1 MSSIKRRNMNNSID
15 LLYQQVQDLVNQV
28 SLLKQQ
34 FDSFS
39 PTLNDDEDLSSL
51 VATLQ
56 TDIANC
62 KTQVAS
68 LQSNVNSIS
77 NTYTQLVTK
86 VEDNSSEI
94 NTLKQ
99 MDDEIM
105 STVASLNVGVNS
117 VQNMAINNRSHID
130 VLESNFSK
138 HIEESSTYS
147 SDIETLQQQTSSL
160 QESIDNIEQ
169 GTTCD
174 NELYFIVKGTY
185 ASPDHIQQI
194 IDGTY
199 I

>member
-1 MSSIKRRNMNNSID
+1 MNNSID

-34 FDSFS
+34 FDNFS
-39 PTLNDDEDLSSL
+39 PTLDDDEDLSSL

-56 TDIANC
+56 TDLANC
-62 KTQVAS
+62 KAQVTS
-68 LQSNVNSIS
+68 IQSNVNSLS

-86 VEDNSSEI
+86 VEGNSSEI
-94 NTLKQ
+94 NILKQ

-117 VQNMAINNRSHID
+117 VQNMAINNQMHID
-130 VLESNFSK
+130 SLETNLSN

-147 SDIETLQQQTSSL
+147 SDIETLQKQTSSL

-199 I
+199 IRSNL

>member
-1 MSSIKRRNMNNSID
+1 MNNSID

-34 FDSFS
+34 FDNFS
-39 PTLNDDEDLSSL
+39 PTLDDDEDLSSL

-56 TDIANC
+56 TDLANC
-62 KTQVAS
+62 KAQVTS
-68 LQSNVNSIS
+68 IQSNVNSLS

-86 VEDNSSEI
+86 VEGNSSEI
-94 NTLKQ
+94 NILKQ

-117 VQNMAINNRSHID
+117 VQNMAINNQMHID
-130 VLESNFSK
+130 SLETNLSK

-147 SDIETLQQQTSSL
+147 SDIETLQKQTSSL

-199 I
+199 IRSNL

>member
-1 MSSIKRRNMNNSID
+1 MNNSID
-15 LLYQQVQDLVNQV
+15 LLYQQVQDLINQV

-39 PTLNDDEDLSSL
+39 PTLDDDEDLSSL

-56 TDIANC
+56 ADVTNC
-62 KTQVAS
+62 KAQVDS
-68 LQSNVNSIS
+68 LQSNVNSLS

-86 VEDNSSEI
+86 LENTSSEI

-99 MDDEIM
+99 IDDEIM

-147 SDIETLQQQTSSL
+147 SDIETLQQQTTAL

-185 ASPDHIQQI
+185 ESPDHIQQI